1 LIPRGLIFA
10 ISVGVIAGAIFGIVF
25 ISQKDTM
32 QLEFVE
38 GSSIS
43 IVTEKL
49 DFQRGENIEIKIIN
63 SGTVPLTFSD
73 SSYGLKITGLDG
85 RILYDPIVTQV
96 ISTLGPK
103 EEKSFVWDQI
113 KNDGD
118 LILYGTYKISSEA
131 LDDSDNMI
139 KKSITI
145 TILK

>member
-1 LIPRGLIFA
+1 MIPRGLIFA
-10 ISVGVIAGAIFGIVF
+10 IGVGVLAGAIFGIVF
-25 ISQKDTM
+25 VTQKNTI

-38 GSSIS
+38 GPSIS

-63 SGTVPLTFSD
+63 SGTVPLIFSD

-85 RILYDPIVTQV
+85 RILYDPVSIQV
-96 ISTLGPK
+96 ISTLEPK

-118 LILYGTYKISSEA
+118 AILYGTYKISSEGI
-131 LDDSDNMI
+131 DDSKNKI